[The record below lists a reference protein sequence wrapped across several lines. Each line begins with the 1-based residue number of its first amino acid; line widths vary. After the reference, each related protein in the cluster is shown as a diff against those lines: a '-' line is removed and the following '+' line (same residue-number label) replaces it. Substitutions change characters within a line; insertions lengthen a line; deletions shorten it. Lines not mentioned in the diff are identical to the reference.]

1 VYWSSRSP
9 VPAAS
14 AEDANVMTAATKAI
28 VILVDM
34 IIFSSCPKQIGIAN
48 WDQSKAAL
56 ISSVCVEWDDG
67 GLSAGHHPML
77 QRLSHLK

>member
-1 VYWSSRSP
+1 MYWSSRSP

-34 IIFSSCPKQIGIAN
+34 IIFSSCPKQIGISN

-67 GLSAGHHPML
+67 RLFSGHHPML
-77 QRLSHLK
+77 QRLSHPK